1 MDVLENLIEKLI
13 AWVATNG
20 IKLIVGL
27 IALWIGWK
35 LISKLI
41 KIMNAI
47 LEKKNVDITLR
58 KFLDGFVS
66 LALRILLII
75 VIMEC
80 IGVETSG
87 LAAIIASA
95 GLAIG
100 LALQGSLSNFAGGI
114 IILLIRPFNVGDF
127 IEGAGQSG
135 VVEKIGIFYTQL
147 TTGDN
152 KQILVPNGKLSNDSV
167 INYSAKE
174 TRRVDL
180 KFSVGYEEDVVKV
193 KKVLEGV
200 IKTEELILKEPA
212 PFIALS
218 EHADSSINFV
228 VRVWCKTEDYWT
240 IYFNLLEKVKI
251 KFDEEK
257 IEIPYPQ
264 VDLHLNHKSE
274 LGI

>member
-1 MDVLENLIEKLI
+1 MDILENLLEKLVT
-13 AWVATNG
+13 WTATNG

-27 IALWIGWK
+27 IVLWIGWK
-35 LISKLI
+35 LISKLVR
-41 KIMNAI
+41 IMNAI
-47 LEKKNVDITLR
+47 LEKKKVDITLR

-66 LALRILLII
+66 LALKVLLII

-80 IGVETSG
+80 IGMKTSG
-87 LAAIIASA
+87 IAALIASA

-100 LALQGSLSNFAGGI
+100 LSLQGSLSNFAGGI

-147 TTGDN
+147 ATGDN
-152 KQILVPNGKLSNDSV
+152 KQVLVPNGKLSNDSV
-167 INYSAKE
+167 VNYSAKE
-174 TRRVDL
+174 TRRIDL
-180 KFSVGYEEDVVKV
+180 KFSVGYNEDVVRV

-200 IKTEELILKEPA
+200 IQTEELILKEPEA
-212 PFIALS
+212 FIALS
-218 EHADSSINFV
+218 EYGDNSINFV
-228 VRVWCKTEDYWT
+228 VRVWCKTENYWI

-264 VDLHLNHKSE
+264 IDVHFNNKSK
-274 LGI
+274 

>member
-1 MDVLENLIEKLI
+1 MDILENLVEKLI

-20 IKLIVGL
+20 MKLIVGL

-80 IGVETSG
+80 IGMETSG
-87 LAAIIASA
+87 LAALIASA

-147 TTGDN
+147 ATADN

-167 INYSAKE
+167 VNYSAKE

-200 IKTEELILKEPA
+200 IRTEELILKELA
-212 PFIALS
+212 PFIALA

-264 VDLHLNHKSE
+264 VDLHLNNKSE
-274 LGI
+274 